1 MDWRELLVDLE
12 YGINKKSDLE
22 ILEQALKIV
31 KNRWEDQVGSYK
43 YREQKTIV
51 LSLGNVIMENEL
63 YTEKKCKENIIHSM
77 SCMAECYADEQ
88 WYDADEYLLDS
99 VFSYIKVRNIENYIE
114 IIKDTF
120 KKVYS
125 DKCIY

>member
-22 ILEQALKIV
+22 ILEQALTIV

-43 YREQKTIV
+43 YREQKIIV

-63 YTEKKCKENIIHSM
+63 YTEQKCKENIIHSI

-88 WYDADEYLLDS
+88 WYDEDEYLLDS
-99 VFSYIKVRNIENYIE
+99 VFSYIKVKNIENYIE
-114 IIKDTF
+114 TIKDTF
-120 KKVYS
+120 KKVYA